1 MNSGY
6 SIFLV
11 MAFLFAAGSIIG
23 YGVEV
28 VFRRVFSAHRWTNP
42 GYLFGPFL
50 PLYGF
55 GVLAMYFLSLIPIN
69 TGRYWLNSII
79 IILIIG
85 FCMTAIEYLAG
96 LIFIKGIGIK
106 LWDYANMR
114 GNIQGI
120 ICPLFSLIWTVV
132 GSMYYFF
139 LHKYFVIAIDFFMG
153 HTYYIQFWLGCIYGF
168 LVFDIIASSNAVA
181 KIAKAA
187 KKSKIVISYEEYK
200 IGKSEKKKERK
211 QQFLKENPYIE
222 EFIATSKKRSDELIG
237 RIIYKDQ
244 SAKHIKAQKAEAAK
258 DYSFSNLK
266 KNQGI
271 KPQDLKNN
279 NSEDGP
285 ENL

>member
-1 MNSGY
+1 MNTAYGT
-6 SIFLV
+6 FLI
-11 MAFLFAAGSIIG
+11 MAFLFATGSIIG

-55 GVLAMYFLSLIPIN
+55 GVLAMYLLSLIPIN
-69 TGRYWLNSII
+69 TGNYWVNALI

-85 FCMTAIEYLAG
+85 ICMTAIEYIAG
-96 LIFIKGIGIK
+96 LIFIKGVGVK

-120 ICPLFSLIWTVV
+120 ICPLFSLIWMVV
-132 GSMYYFF
+132 GALYYFF
-139 LHKYFVIAIDFFMG
+139 LHKYFVVATDYFVS

-168 LVFDIIASSNAVA
+168 LVFDIIASSNA
-181 KIAKAA
+181 IAKLAKVA

-200 IGKSEKKKERK
+200 ISKSEKKKERK
-211 QQFLKENPYIE
+211 ELFLKENPYIE
-222 EFIATSKKRSDELIG
+222 EFIATSKKRSNELIG

-244 SAKHIKAQKAEAAK
+244 SAKHVKAKKAEAKK
-258 DYSFSNLK
+258 DYSFSDLK
-266 KNQGI
+266 KTQGV
-271 KPQDLKNN
+271 KPQDLKKDD
-279 NSEDGP
+279 SKDGS